1 LFDPK
6 GQDFGSAKTG
16 GIKKFEKSTITK
28 AEGCFW
34 GWGFENSADLF
45 GG

>member
-34 GWGFENSADLF
+34 GWGFENSADLI